1 MKSSNFAV
9 LACILVC
16 AFLAGGFVDLASA
29 TTTPK
34 VTVTP
39 SKPAVKLGGTQQ
51 FTAKVTVIKGAT
63 FTWSLDNTSLTNGCT
78 ISSTGKLSVPGTIT
92 PDSFMPV
99 VTATVTGSSPPV
111 SGTAT
116 FTVMDPIPAPG
127 LFIGTV
133 YCTGGSCN
141 GEAFDLAMNVKKG
154 GAIDVLVL
162 NGTLTGYETFPGAII
177 LKTNTVHGT
186 YKNSSGTFTALG
198 QVEYN
203 GGTAEVMTGSL
214 HTAGEIN
221 PIGVWTAT
229 LTSTVAAKVGTFTI
243 SDKSLF
249 GVVLN
254 GTLAGMAIPP
264 STNAFFG
271 IVEIPKYNVI
281 APVNGSY
288 DQSSNNIT
296 FNSTI
301 RDHNVS
307 GTGTMSANG
316 DVSGNLVIEGK
327 TVGTWE
333 LHNL

>member
-9 LACILVC
+9 LACILICV
-16 AFLAGGFVDLASA
+16 FLAGGFVDMASA
-29 TTTPK
+29 TAPK

-39 SKPAVKLGGTQQ
+39 SDPAVKLGGSQQ
-51 FTAKVTVIKGAT
+51 FKATVTGIKGAT
-63 FTWSLDNTSLTNGCT
+63 VTWTLDSTSLANGCT
-78 ISSTGKLSVPGTIT
+78 ISSTGKLSVPATIT
-92 PDSFMPV
+92 PDSFKPV
-99 VTATVTGSSPPV
+99 VTATYTGPPTV

-116 FTVMDPIPAPG
+116 YTITDPIPAPG
-127 LFIGTV
+127 LFIGTFN
-133 YCTGGSCN
+133 CTGGSCN

-154 GAIDVLVL
+154 GAIDVMVM

-186 YKNSSGTFTALG
+186 FKNSSGTFTALG
-198 QVEYN
+198 EVEYS
-203 GGTAEVMTGSL
+203 GGTAEVLTGSL
-214 HTAGEIN
+214 YTTGMVD
-221 PIGVWTAT
+221 PIGAWTAT
-229 LTSTVAAKVGTFTI
+229 LTSTGAAKVGTFTI
-243 SDKSLF
+243 TDKSRF
-249 GVVLN
+249 GVVIN

-301 RDHNVS
+301 RDYAVS

-316 DVSGNLVIEGK
+316 DVSGDLVIEGK

>member
-1 MKSSNFAV
+1 
-9 LACILVC
+9 
-16 AFLAGGFVDLASA
+16 
-29 TTTPK
+29 
-34 VTVTP
+34 
-39 SKPAVKLGGTQQ
+39 
-51 FTAKVTVIKGAT
+51 
-63 FTWSLDNTSLTNGCT
+63 
-78 ISSTGKLSVPGTIT
+78 
-92 PDSFMPV
+92 
-99 VTATVTGSSPPV
+99 
-111 SGTAT
+111 
-116 FTVMDPIPAPG
+116 
-127 LFIGTV
+127 
-133 YCTGGSCN
+133 
-141 GEAFDLAMNVKKG
+141 MNVKKG